1 MIILNLQGNTG
12 VAAYGI
18 IANISLVVISVYT
31 GIAQGI
37 QPILSSSYG
46 KGDRTAVH
54 SILRYALITMLAIS
68 VLVYLGIFF
77 GAGQITAIFNS
88 EKNVLLQ
95 QTAVKGLV
103 IYFTACVFCGI
114 QYYSVGVFYL
124 HGICPPGTCHLAF
137 TRIFCHYPDGIFPVL
152 PVWHDRCMARLSCN

>member
-68 VLVYLGIFF
+68 VLCTLVFSSVPSRLLPFLTAKKMFF
-77 GAGQITAIFNS
+77 YS
-88 EKNVLLQ
+88 KLL
-95 QTAVKGLV
+95 
-103 IYFTACVFCGI
+103 
-114 QYYSVGVFYL
+114 
-124 HGICPPGTCHLAF
+124 
-137 TRIFCHYPDGIFPVL
+137 
-152 PVWHDRCMARLSCN
+152 